1 MSVKQKHL
9 LKQLTQG
16 IMVVKDNSSA
26 NQEELNEDAIV
37 SEEPSETVIGMRAL
51 TLDADWSTSF
61 YDSLEDLKLKDA
73 EKEDNLGSRNK
84 SLKLGLFVIL
94 LLLGIGALIAVIVI
108 ILKYPI
114 QDLSLKENELKT
126 LLYLTE
132 MQEARE
138 YFD

>member
-51 TLDADWSTSF
+51 TPDADWSTSF